1 MKNVRNDI
9 LHNIVMNKKKFFSET
24 HIDSTDVSIM
34 LRCFLHFPAIFPAV
48 ASDKKE

>member
-1 MKNVRNDI
+1 MYRII
-9 LHNIVMNKKKFFSET
+9 LTPKTKFFSES

-34 LRCFLHFPAIFPAV
+34 LRCFFAAV